1 MSELYEIVFVS
12 TFIEGEGKAPEI
24 PLGVMPLE
32 KATIV
37 CAMIDLAWET
47 FGGYIPVLD
56 CEPVKIPPFLL
67 PILEHLE
74 GGDVCCKLNGELK
87 GWFTDKWE
95 ML

>member
-1 MSELYEIVFVS
+1 MVLYEIALVA
-12 TFIEGEGKAPEI
+12 TMTEGDGKPWEM

-37 CAMIDLAWET
+37 CALIDMAWAT
-47 FGGYIPVLD
+47 FGGYMPVFEG
-56 CEPVKIPPFLL
+56 EPLKVPPFLL
-67 PILEHLE
+67 PVLEHLE
-74 GGDVCCKLNGELK
+74 GSDVCCKLNGEIK